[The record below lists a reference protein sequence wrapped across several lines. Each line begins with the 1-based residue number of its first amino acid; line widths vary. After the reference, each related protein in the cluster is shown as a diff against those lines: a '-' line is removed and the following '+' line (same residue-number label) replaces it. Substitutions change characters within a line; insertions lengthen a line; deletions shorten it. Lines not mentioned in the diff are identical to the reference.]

1 MSIFYRKYQNK
12 NEKSKT
18 FNQWYGRTVT
28 MGKTVELEDLAEHM
42 AQHNTPY
49 SEGVIKG
56 VLTDMVNCI
65 RELVLEGK
73 SVKIPNLCIFS
84 AGIKTRGADR
94 AQDFSA
100 ATNVVSA
107 YLKARSTGRFSREEV
122 TKKASIR
129 ELSSSTPP
137 AARRILSRKSLTSP
151 GRADARQ
158 PSALPYSLNPFNQPK
173 N

>member
-12 NEKSKT
+12 NEKSVS
-18 FNQWYGRTVT
+18 YGKWFGRSVT
-28 MGKTVELEDLAEHM
+28 LGKTVTLEDLAEHM

-84 AGIKTRGADR
+84 AGIKTVGAENPE
-94 AQDFSA
+94 DFTA
-100 ATNVVSA
+100 ATHVRSA
-107 YLKARSTGRFSREEV
+107 YLKARSTGRFTREEV

-129 ELSSSTPP
+129 ELPEYSTV
-137 AARRILSRKSLTSP
+137 
-151 GRADARQ
+151 ADDVT
-158 PSALPYSLNPFNQPK
+158 P
-173 N
+173 

>member
-1 MSIFYRKYQNK
+1 MFNQQKTLTTMSIFYRKYQNK

-129 ELSSSTPP
+129 ELPEYTTGSEE
-137 AARRILSRKSLTSP
+137 
-151 GRADARQ
+151 
-158 PSALPYSLNPFNQPK
+158 NPEP
-173 N
+173 

>member
-12 NEKSKT
+12 NEKSVS
-18 FNQWYGRTVT
+18 YGKWFGRSVT
-28 MGKTVELEDLAEHM
+28 LGKTVTLEDLAEHM

-84 AGIKTRGADR
+84 AGIQTKGADN
-94 AQDFSA
+94 AEDFTA

-107 YLKARSTGRFSREEV
+107 YLKARSTGRFTREEV

-129 ELSSSTPP
+129 ELPEYST
-137 AARRILSRKSLTSP
+137 
-151 GRADARQ
+151 GADDVT
-158 PSALPYSLNPFNQPK
+158 P
-173 N
+173 